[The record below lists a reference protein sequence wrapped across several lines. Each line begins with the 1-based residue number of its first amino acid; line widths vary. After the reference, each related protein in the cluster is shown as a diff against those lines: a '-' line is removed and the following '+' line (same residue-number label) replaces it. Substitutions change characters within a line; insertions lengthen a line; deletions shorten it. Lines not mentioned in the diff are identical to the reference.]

1 MACALFD
8 LAAERLEHHTA
19 LDRLQARGTL
29 RLALKQAGLEPK
41 GINTEQLRVLFERV
55 LPDELENRGVGE
67 AASVCRTVMDDVAS
81 SPAIGEQPGATS
93 PDEIFQRLGGD

>member
-1 MACALFD
+1 VACELLD

-29 RLALKQAGLEPK
+29 RLALKLAGLEPK
-41 GINTEQLRVLFERV
+41 GITAEQLRVLFERV
-55 LPDELENRGVGE
+55 LPDELETRGVDE
-67 AASVCRTVMDDVAS
+67 AASVCQTVMSDVAR
-81 SPAIGEQPGATS
+81 SPAAREEPGAAS

>member
-29 RLALKQAGLEPK
+29 RLALKLAGLEPK
-41 GINTEQLRVLFERV
+41 GVTAEQLRVLFERV
-55 LPDELENRGVGE
+55 LPDELETRGVAE

-81 SPAIGEQPGATS
+81 SPAAREEPGAAS

>member
-1 MACALFD
+1 MACELFD

-29 RLALKQAGLEPK
+29 RLALKLAGLEPK
-41 GINTEQLRVLFERV
+41 GLTAEQLRVLFERV
-55 LPDELENRGVGE
+55 LPDELETRGVDE

-81 SPAIGEQPGATS
+81 SPAAREEPGATNV
-93 PDEIFQRLGGD
+93 DEVFQRLGGD